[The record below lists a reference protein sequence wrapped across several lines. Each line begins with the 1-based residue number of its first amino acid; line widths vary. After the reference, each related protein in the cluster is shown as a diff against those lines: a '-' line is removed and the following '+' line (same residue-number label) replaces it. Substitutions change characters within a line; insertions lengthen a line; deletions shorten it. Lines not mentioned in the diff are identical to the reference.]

1 MINVNDIIKLSDGI
15 EYLVVSKVNYENNI
29 YLCLISND
37 IKFVLLDCN
46 KVIEV
51 TDNDIL
57 DELLKLII
65 YNLTNEEKLI

>member
-29 YLCLISND
+29 YLCLLNNN

-46 KVIEV
+46 KVVEV

>member
-46 KVIEV
+46 KVVEV

>member
-1 MINVNDIIKLSDGI
+1 MINANDIIKLSDGI
-15 EYLVVSKVNYENNI
+15 EYLVVSKVNYESNT
-29 YLCLISND
+29 YLCLISDD

-51 TDNDIL
+51 TDNNIL

>member
-1 MINVNDIIKLSDGI
+1 MINANDIIKLSDGI

-51 TDNDIL
+51 TDNNIL

>member
-29 YLCLISND
+29 YLCLLNNN
-37 IKFVLLDCN
+37 IKFVSLDCN
-46 KVIEV
+46 KVVEV

>member
-29 YLCLISND
+29 YLCLVNNN

-46 KVIEV
+46 KVVEV

>member
-1 MINVNDIIKLSDGI
+1 MINANDIIKLSDGI

-46 KVIEV
+46 KVVEV

>member
-29 YLCLISND
+29 YLCLLNNN

-51 TDNDIL
+51 TDNNIL